1 MAGQGKLADE
11 VRIGLVIEPPINSD
25 DMVTAAVSF
34 LDEIWE
40 KKPVRRH
47 VFEFGCLFGA
57 IGLGIAGYRWWHG
70 APIAAITPLAMAS
83 ASLVFILTSRVLPI
97 VVWPLWKAWM
107 GLAKVLSLIMTPIVL
122 TILWFGV
129 ITPTTLVLRLI
140 GKRVMDLSFKA
151 DVPTYWIDRP
161 EAKHDFKRLERQ
173 F

>member
-11 VRIGLVIEPPINSD
+11 IRTGLVIEAPLNTD
-25 DMVTAAVSF
+25 DMAPAAVSF

-57 IGLGIAGYRWWHG
+57 IGLGVAGYRWWHG
-70 APIAAITPLAMAS
+70 SPIAEITPLAIA
-83 ASLVFILTSRVLPI
+83 ALVFVSMSRVLPI

-107 GLAKVLSLIMTPIVL
+107 GFAKVLSLIMTPVVL
-122 TILWFGV
+122 ALLWFGV
-129 ITPTTLVLRLI
+129 LAPTSLVLRLI